1 MENAIVTG
9 ASSGIGLA
17 ISRKLVDMGFHVF
30 GLARDFT
37 KCDYKNSHFEC
48 IECDVTEK
56 KEATETVARCIR
68 APAGLKVLV
77 NNAGIGL
84 FGPHEALAA
93 DQVETMVRVNLLA
106 PMQLTA
112 AALPALRQ
120 SRGYVVNI
128 ASTAAFKP
136 HRLGAAYAA
145 TKAGLAQFGR
155 CLFDEVRK
163 SGVRVTTVSPDM
175 TATRFHDSANFR
187 PAEDLDCH
195 LEPECVARA
204 VESAIT
210 QREQTVLSEIIL
222 VPQRVGIEHKKR
234 P

>member
-17 ISRKLVDMGFHVF
+17 ISRKLVEMGFNVF
-30 GLARDFT
+30 GLARDFA
-37 KCDYKNSHFEC
+37 KCDFDGGHFERV
-48 IECDVTEK
+48 ECDVTDWVAAAEV
-56 KEATETVARCIR
+56 VARCVR
-68 APAGLKVLV
+68 APGLLRVLV
-77 NNAGIGL
+77 NNAGVGM
-84 FGPHEALAA
+84 FGPHETL
-93 DQVETMVRVNLLA
+93 DTNGIEEMVRVNLLA

-120 SRGYVVNI
+120 SRGYVINI

-145 TKAGLAQFGR
+145 TKAGLVQFGR

-175 TATRFHDSANFR
+175 TATRFHDSAGFG
-187 PAEDLDCH
+187 PAEDPDCH

-210 QREQTVLSEIIL
+210 QREQTVLSEIIV

-234 P
+234 T